1 MKFYFYNLRLKSK
14 LKIRILAFLAVFLVI
29 FILLFRDNNKKLDIE
44 TFNPIQ
50 NVATT
55 QEIYSI
61 TASLDSSV
69 QLKDFRTFLEVA
81 NGLNAK
87 LTFFVSE
94 DFFSSNVETIKKI
107 LSFSHE
113 VGFFIE
119 KDVATL
125 SRNETMRYL
134 AKLNDSFFNK
144 CGKYPKYIRY
154 KSGSL
159 KAGYLFEVLAAFGQ
173 YSIADERS
181 TKPAAGMIVDLGK
194 IDATSGSKLIGVV
207 TEAVQAKLTT
217 VPLKDLL
224 FSVDVPADAN
234 GTQGAR

>member
-1 MKFYFYNLRLKSK
+1 MRFYFYNFRMKSRI
-14 LKIRILAFLAVFLVI
+14 KIRILAFLAVFLVI
-29 FILLFRDNNKKLDIE
+29 FILLFRDNNKKPDLE

-55 QEIYSI
+55 EAIYSI

-81 NGLNAK
+81 NGLNVK
-87 LTFFVSE
+87 ITFFISE
-94 DFFSSNVETIKKI
+94 DFFNSNVETIKKV
-107 LSFSHE
+107 LSYSHE
-113 VGFFIE
+113 VGFLIE
-119 KDVATL
+119 KDVAAL

-134 AKLNDSFFNK
+134 AKLNDSFYNK
-144 CGKYPKYIRY
+144 CSKYPKYIRY
-154 KSGSL
+154 KNGPA

-173 YSIADERS
+173 YSIAEERG
-181 TKPAAGMIVDLGK
+181 TKPATGMIVDIGK
-194 IDATSGSKLIGVV
+194 VDATSGSKLISVV

-234 GTQGAR
+234 GTQGSR

>member
-1 MKFYFYNLRLKSK
+1 MKFYFYNFRMKSK
-14 LKIRILAFLAVFLVI
+14 IKIRILAFLAVFLVI
-29 FILLFRDNNKKLDIE
+29 FILLFRDNNKKPDLE

-55 QEIYSI
+55 EAIYSI

-81 NGLNAK
+81 NGLNVK
-87 LTFFVSE
+87 LAFFVSE
-94 DFFSSNVETIKKI
+94 DFFNSNVESIKNI

-134 AKLNDSFFNK
+134 AKLNDSFYNK

-154 KSGSL
+154 KNGTP

-173 YSIADERS
+173 YIMAEERII
-181 TKPAAGMIVDLGK
+181 KPEAGMIVDIGK
-194 IDATSGSKLIGVV
+194 IDATSGSKLIGIV
-207 TEAVQAKLTT
+207 TEAVQAKLTS